1 MAVELGEGDVL
12 EGKYR
17 IRHLIGE
24 GGMGAVYEA
33 EHATL
38 HVPVAIKVLHPTDA
52 EDPQMIAR
60 FEAEAR
66 SAAGIRHRNI
76 VEVTDFGL
84 TPDRR
89 PFFVME
95 LLAGES
101 LAERLDRRH
110 TLGEREVVEIGDQIL
125 SGLGSAHRKG
135 VVHRDLKPENIFL
148 CRDEDSH
155 ESVKILDFGIAKIL
169 AGTRASPVHDEGDR
183 PVTRQGIA
191 LGTPGYMAPETVS
204 GRAEIDAR
212 ADIFSVGVLLY
223 ECLCGRRPF
232 VGATPHDVLVS
243 TVSKPVPRPTAINP
257 EISEPMER
265 MILIALA
272 KNPDDRFYDTDELIS
287 NLTAAAVGRV
297 PDSARQC
304 KTRVG
309 LPSLAPPPSAQAL
322 GPAGD
327 RLSEKK
333 VPATVNL
340 DHLSGNSNPPRPA
353 SALELHKAST
363 GNVPG
368 ARTAP
373 RQRYTL
379 PFSPLAALAL
389 VAIGAAF
396 YYFFLHGD
404 PLEVEPEGDPNL
416 RRLVQ
421 PEPAAADH
429 SDHTF
434 ADTDPHNAAAPPGP
448 APIVPEQVTIWVD
461 VKPRDAILSLDGRP
475 ITDRPITV
483 PGSSEPV
490 AVTISAPGYRKQAIE
505 IVPDRERTLKA
516 ILKKKSRRRGG
527 SR

>member
-1 MAVELGEGDVL
+1 VAVEIGEGDVL

-17 IRHLIGE
+17 IRYLVGE

-33 EHATL
+33 EHANL
-38 HVPVAIKVLHPTDA
+38 HVPVAIKVLHPTEA

-95 LLAGES
+95 LLSGES

-110 TLGEREVVEIGDQIL
+110 KLGEREVVEIGDQIL

-148 CRDEDSH
+148 SRDDDSR

-169 AGTRASPVHDEGDR
+169 AGTRSETVRDDGDR
-183 PVTRQGIA
+183 LVTRQGIA
-191 LGTPGYMAPETVS
+191 LGTPGYMAPEAVS
-204 GRAEIDAR
+204 GHAEIDAR

-232 VGATPHDVLVS
+232 DGATPHDILVA
-243 TVSKPVPRPTAINP
+243 TVSNPVPRPTAVNP

-272 KNPDDRFYDTDELIS
+272 KNPDDRFYDTDEFIS
-287 NLTAAAVGRV
+287 NLTAAAVGRI
-297 PDSARQC
+297 PDTARRC

-309 LPSLAPPPSAQAL
+309 MPSLAPPPSA
-322 GPAGD
+322 
-327 RLSEKK
+327 
-333 VPATVNL
+333 NL
-340 DHLSGNSNPPRPA
+340 DHPSGISSPSRPA
-353 SALELHKAST
+353 SALEIHKAST

-368 ARTAP
+368 ARAAP
-373 RQRYTL
+373 RKRYL
-379 PFSPLAALAL
+379 PPLSPLAALVL
-389 VAIGAAF
+389 LAIGASF
-396 YYFFLHGD
+396 YYFFFHGD
-404 PLEVEPEGDPNL
+404 PLEVEPKGDPNL

-421 PEPAAADH
+421 PEPDSADRFEQDAPGH
-429 SDHTF
+429 ETQS
-434 ADTDPHNAAAPPGP
+434 AAAPGDS
-448 APIVPEQVTIWVD
+448 ASAVPERVTIWVD
-461 VKPRDAILSLDGRP
+461 VKPRDAIISLDGRP
-475 ITDRPITV
+475 ITDRPIVV
-483 PGSSEPV
+483 PGSPEPV
-490 AVTISAPGYRKQAIE
+490 EVTINAPGYHKKIVE

-516 ILKKKSRRRGG
+516 SLEKKRKRGG
-527 SR
+527 